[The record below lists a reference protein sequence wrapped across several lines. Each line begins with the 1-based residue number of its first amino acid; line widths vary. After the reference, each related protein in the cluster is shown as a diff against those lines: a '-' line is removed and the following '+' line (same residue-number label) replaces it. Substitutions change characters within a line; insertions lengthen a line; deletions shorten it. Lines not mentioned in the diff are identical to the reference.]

1 MQPGRRNS
9 LILAALGVGAAAAGA
24 LVGALALQ
32 SGSGAA
38 QLLSASF
45 SDLQGRKRRVL
56 EWRGQVLACNF
67 WATWCAPCL
76 EEVPLFIA
84 AKQQY
89 AAKGFEVIGI
99 GIDNAAKIS
108 DFAAKFRVN
117 YQLLIADADAIELMR
132 QLGNPAGALP
142 YTVLLDRT
150 GAIAHRKLGAFR
162 KDELERVL
170 AGLLG

>member
-1 MQPGRRNS
+1 MRPGRRNS
-9 LILAALGVGAAAAGA
+9 LILAGVGVGAAAAGA

-45 SDLQGRKRRVL
+45 SDLQGRKRRLL

-84 AKQQY
+84 AKQHH
-89 AAKGFEVIGI
+89 ARKGFEVIGI

-108 DFAAKFRVN
+108 DFAAKFLIN
-117 YQLLIADADAIELMR
+117 YQLLVADADAIGLMR

-142 YTVLLDRT
+142 YTVLLDRN

-162 KDELERVL
+162 KEELERVL